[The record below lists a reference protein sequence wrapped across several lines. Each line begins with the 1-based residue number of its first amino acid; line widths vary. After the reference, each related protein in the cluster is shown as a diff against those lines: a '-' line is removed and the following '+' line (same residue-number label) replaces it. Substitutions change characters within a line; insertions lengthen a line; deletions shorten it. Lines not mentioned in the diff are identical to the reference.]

1 MLISTGSVP
10 IPGSGNRSGAVAV
23 SCTDKARCRGPA
35 PRREKRRRAAK
46 ATPTM
51 QSKAVIA
58 SAVTSGATAAFA
70 WSGSGAPSVARP
82 NLRCAAVA
90 ASLRGERS
98 LGGDDWPC
106 GNFGV
111 SGGWL
116 PGVRSPVATPVVS
129 PSCATPGEGGGRPVP
144 LPSPTANGER
154 RPSFE
159 VSLTMVMVQH
169 EAQHEDPSSF
179 SFWQLHLLADEQ
191 SHAGVGA
198 GSGGSCTPRTSLQH
212 SEQVQPRTP
221 RCAQVS
227 LP

>member
-1 MLISTGSVP
+1 MLISTGSPP

-35 PRREKRRRAAK
+35 PRRERRRRAAK
-46 ATPTM
+46 VTPKM
-51 QSKAVIA
+51 QSKAVTP

-70 WSGSGAPSVARP
+70 WSGSGAPSFARP
-82 NLRCAAVA
+82 DSRRAAVA
-90 ASLRGERS
+90 GLLPGERS

-106 GNFGV
+106 GIFGA

-116 PGVRSPVATPVVS
+116 SGVRSPVATPVVS

-169 EAQHEDPSSF
+169 EAQHVDPSSC
-179 SFWQLHLLADEQ
+179 SCWQLHLLADEQ

-198 GSGGSCTPRTSLQH
+198 GSGGSCTPRMSLQH

-227 LP
+227 FP

>member
-35 PRREKRRRAAK
+35 PRRERRRRAAK

-191 SHAGVGA
+191 SHAGVGV
-198 GSGGSCTPRTSLQH
+198 GSGGNCTPRMSLQH